1 MPLIVQQWLN
11 KQMYDDKKELALKDE
26 AIEYLRQSGLGNLMS
41 NVLRKAEDEVKQDPY
56 RRLTDATIAQIEAL
70 SYSFKPYKLTEG
82 DSSFLKLLSP
92 ERGQLLLML
101 SGMNMDS
108 VSFAKVLAKTSFA
121 GADLSEADLSGRH
134 LDGADLS
141 GADLHGANMKG
152 ASLQHAN
159 LDKANLWGANLQQAH
174 LSGASMARADLRW
187 ADLNGA
193 DLREADLHEADLSSA
208 QLRKADLR
216 GAVLQW
222 TDFIG
227 AFLNEADLTGADM
240 FRASLKRAN
249 LSGANMSLVKMKMG
263 VLSESNLT
271 GTNLTGADLSDVV
284 ISEKDWLIRLDDFLV
299 IGAKAYQDSFNVVDV
314 ISYEGSKYQLKRK
327 PKN

>member
-1 MPLIVQQWLN
+1 
-11 KQMYDDKKELALKDE
+11 MYDHQKEIALQAE
-26 AIEYLRQSGLGNLMS
+26 AIEYLRQSGLGDLMG
-41 NVLRKAEDEVKQDPY
+41 NVLKKAEDEIKLDPK
-56 RRLTDATIAQIEAL
+56 RSLTDGTIAQIAAL

-82 DSSFLKLLSP
+82 DSSFKKLLSP

-101 SGMNMDS
+101 AGMNMDS
-108 VSFAKVLAKTSFA
+108 VSFNRVLAQTSFS
-121 GADLSEADLSGRH
+121 GADLSEADLQGRY
-134 LDGADLS
+134 LAGADLA
-141 GADLHGANMKG
+141 GADLHGANLQG
-152 ASLQHAN
+152 AQLQHAN
-159 LDKANLWGANLQQAH
+159 LDKANLWGANMQQAR
-174 LSGASMARADLRW
+174 LSGASMTRVDLRW

-193 DLREADLHEADLSSA
+193 DLNGADLHEADLSSA
-208 QLRKADLR
+208 QLRNADLR
-216 GAVLQW
+216 GAILQW

-249 LSGANMSLVKMKMG
+249 LAGTNMRDVKMKMA

-271 GTNLTGADLSDVV
+271 GANLSGADLSDVV
-284 ISEKDWLIRLDDFLV
+284 VAEKEWLIRLDDYLV
-299 IGAKAYQDSFNVVDV
+299 TGAKAIQDSFNVVDA